1 MPTPDTTAR
10 KKKFAANLQRL
21 MRERRFSVPE
31 TARRAGIADR
41 KRFYRW
47 ANNGIA
53 RAARAHHD
61 DLNGLRR
68 LFRLS
73 TMEDLWGDPPE
84 IAVEDRL
91 IMGISAKPQ
100 YAYAVKV
107 LFLLAKLPA
116 SEAEALRRQI
126 DEAFDLETR
135 HTLHQKLLPTL
146 NAKQILARV
155 RNCSEKAY
163 ANLMQRYGGNE
174 DMQPHAPLGALMIE
188 EGIAD
193 PVAHMIRVGEA
204 QGTD

>member
-1 MPTPDTTAR
+1 VPNPTDTTAR

-21 MRERRFSVPE
+21 MRERRLSVPE

-84 IAVEDRL
+84 VAVEDQL
-91 IMGISAKPQ
+91 IMGVWAKPQ
-100 YAYAVKV
+100 YAYALKL
-107 LFLLAKLPA
+107 LFLLDKLPA
-116 SEAEALRRQI
+116 PEAEALRRQI
-126 DEAFDLETR
+126 DEAVDLETR
-135 HTLHQKLLPTL
+135 HEVPKQLLPLLTG
-146 NAKQILARV
+146 KQIVALV
-155 RNCSEKAY
+155 RRRSEKAY
-163 ANLMQRYGGNE
+163 ANLVRHYG
-174 DMQPHAPLGALMIE
+174 DDSDKYPKVLGAMMTE
-188 EGIAD
+188 RGIPD
-193 PVAHMIRVGEA
+193 PIDYLIRYWEA
-204 QGTD
+204 QDTA